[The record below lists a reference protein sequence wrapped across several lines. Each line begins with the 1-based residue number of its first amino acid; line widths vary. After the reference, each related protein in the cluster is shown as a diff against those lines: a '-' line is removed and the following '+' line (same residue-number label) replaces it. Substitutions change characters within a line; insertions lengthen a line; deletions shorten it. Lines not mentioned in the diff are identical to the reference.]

1 MSQISREK
9 YDRIKA
15 KAQSWYD
22 KAIEYEGDL
31 EHLTYENEQLKQ
43 SLKLALEKSEQ
54 NNNYATENEQLKK
67 SLHTLKI
74 ALEKLQKN
82 NITTNDFT
90 KRNQKLED
98 TIQELTSKI
107 NKMEHEKITN
117 EISYQKQI
125 LQKDN
130 QIERYKTSLEDLRER
145 YDELNEDNKEI
156 RKINDFFLNYK

>member
-22 KAIEYEGDL
+22 KAIEYEGDI

-43 SLKLALEKSEQ
+43 SLKLAQEKSQQ

-82 NITTNDFT
+82 NTTTNDLS
-90 KRNQKLED
+90 KQNQKLNH
-98 TIQELTSKI
+98 TIQELTAKI
-107 NKMEHEKITN
+107 NKMEHEKMTN
-117 EISYQKQI
+117 EISHQKQI

-130 QIERYKTSLEDLRER
+130 EIERYKTSLEDLRER
-145 YDELNEDNKEI
+145 YNEMKEDNKEL
-156 RKINDFFLNYK
+156 RKNK

>member
-9 YDRIKA
+9 YDRVKA
-15 KAQSWYD
+15 KVQSWYD
-22 KAIEYEGDL
+22 KAVEYEGDI

-43 SLKLALEKSEQ
+43 SLKIAQEKLQQ
-54 NNNYATENEQLKK
+54 NNNYVTENEQLKK

-82 NITTNDFT
+82 NTTTNDFT
-90 KRNQKLED
+90 KQNQKLD
-98 TIQELTSKI
+98 HTIQELTVKI
-107 NKMEHEKITN
+107 NKMEHEKMTN
-117 EISYQKQI
+117 EISHQKQI

-145 YDELNEDNKEI
+145 YNEMKEDNKEL
-156 RKINDFFLNYK
+156 RKNK

>member
-22 KAIEYEGDL
+22 KAVEYEGDI

-43 SLKLALEKSEQ
+43 SLKLSEKKSEQ
-54 NNNYATENEQLKK
+54 NNNYAIENEQLKN

-74 ALEKLQKN
+74 ALEKFQKN

-117 EISYQKQI
+117 EISHQKQI

-145 YDELNEDNKEI
+145 YNELKEDNKEL
-156 RKINDFFLNYK
+156 RKK

>member
-22 KAIEYEGDL
+22 KAVEYEGDI
-31 EHLTYENEQLKQ
+31 EHLTYENKQLKQ
-43 SLKLALEKSEQ
+43 SLKLSEKKSEQ
-54 NNNYATENEQLKK
+54 NNNYAIENEQLKN

-74 ALEKLQKN
+74 ALEKFQKN

-117 EISYQKQI
+117 EISHQKQI

-145 YDELNEDNKEI
+145 YNELKEDNKEL
-156 RKINDFFLNYK
+156 RKK

>member
-22 KAIEYEGDL
+22 KSIEYEGDI

-43 SLKLALEKSEQ
+43 SLKLAQEKSQQ

-82 NITTNDFT
+82 NTTTNDFS
-90 KRNQKLED
+90 KQNQKLNH
-98 TIQELTSKI
+98 TIQELTAKI
-107 NKMEHEKITN
+107 NKMEHEKMTN
-117 EISYQKQI
+117 EISHQKQI

-130 QIERYKTSLEDLRER
+130 EIERYKTSLEDLRER
-145 YDELNEDNKEI
+145 YNEMKEDNKEL
-156 RKINDFFLNYK
+156 RKNK

>member
-9 YDRIKA
+9 YDRVKA
-15 KAQSWYD
+15 KVQSWYD
-22 KAIEYEGDL
+22 KAVEYEGDI

-43 SLKLALEKSEQ
+43 SLKIAQEKLQQ
-54 NNNYATENEQLKK
+54 NNNYVTENEQLKK

-82 NITTNDFT
+82 NTTTNDFT
-90 KRNQKLED
+90 KQNQKLD
-98 TIQELTSKI
+98 HTIQELTVKI
-107 NKMEHEKITN
+107 NKMEHEKMTN
-117 EISYQKQI
+117 EISHQKQI

-145 YDELNEDNKEI
+145 YNEMKEHNKEL
-156 RKINDFFLNYK
+156 RKNK

>member
-1 MSQISREK
+1 MSQISKEK

-22 KAIEYEGDL
+22 KAIEYEGDI

-43 SLKLALEKSEQ
+43 SLKLAQEKSQQ

-82 NITTNDFT
+82 NTTTNDLS
-90 KRNQKLED
+90 KQNQKLD
-98 TIQELTSKI
+98 HNIQELTAKI
-107 NKMEHEKITN
+107 NKMEHEKMTN
-117 EISYQKQI
+117 EISHQKQI

-130 QIERYKTSLEDLRER
+130 EIERYKTSLEDLRER
-145 YDELNEDNKEI
+145 YNEMKEDNKEL
-156 RKINDFFLNYK
+156 RKNK